1 MFGPFL
7 KSLLNL
13 LLYCFC
19 FMVFFF
25 GHKAHGILTPQSGIK
40 PVPPAL
46 TGMRSL
52 NYWTTREVSR
62 LMLKYALHWLS

>member
-1 MFGPFL
+1 MWTIFNVLIKSVTILFL
-7 KSLLNL
+7 F
-13 LLYCFC
+13 YG
-19 FMVFFF
+19 VFFF
-25 GHKAHGILTPQSGIK
+25 GHKAHGILTPQSGIE